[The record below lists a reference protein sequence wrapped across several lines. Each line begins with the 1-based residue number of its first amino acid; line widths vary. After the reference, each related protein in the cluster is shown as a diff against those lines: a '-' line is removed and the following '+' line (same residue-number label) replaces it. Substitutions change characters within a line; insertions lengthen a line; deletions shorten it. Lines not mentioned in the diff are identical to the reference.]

1 MITLTKRWFVFL
13 LVCGSF
19 FRYFYFGDF
28 SFLNIEKL
36 PQEVNERAN
45 EIIASMLLGI
55 SLLII
60 FVMSL

>member
-19 FRYFYFGDF
+19 FGYFYFGDF
-28 SFLNIEKL
+28 SFLNIETL